1 MLLKNVA
8 RERTPNLEYFISFSA
23 AQTENF
29 PLELLESNYNILET
43 FPKYQIEDENLMVLS
58 IAANIEVIWVSCSL
72 ALRT

>member
-1 MLLKNVA
+1 MLLESEPRIWNI
-8 RERTPNLEYFISFSA
+8 LFQFSA